1 MEERIRPLQKK
12 KWPFDFG
19 FGLPWAAS
27 GFGTDLVSVLSV
39 AASAERGDRPPPSPL
54 VVDVS

>member
-1 MEERIRPLQKK
+1 MAPAEK

-27 GFGTDLVSVLSV
+27 GFGTYLVQSFS
-39 AASAERGDRPPPSPL
+39 SRERGTVGLWSPSPPL
-54 VVDVS
+54 DRDVS